1 MRLSII
7 SIILSFTTIFISV
20 KINFDIVNDYLSAD
34 GKSQALYG
42 FIELKY
48 LYKYYFLLI
57 SLISLLF
64 LVLAFKIKELKLFQ
78 YSALFILILG
88 ISSVFIDFWKWFV

>member
-42 FIELKY
+42 FIELKP
-48 LYKYYFLLI
+48 
-57 SLISLLF
+57 
-64 LVLAFKIKELKLFQ
+64 VVH
-78 YSALFILILG
+78 LG
-88 ISSVFIDFWKWFV
+88 IKQ